1 MTEVDPIL
9 EAYFRDV
16 PKIRLSQ
23 EEEIELSSRIKKGDK
38 TAQDRLI
45 KANLLFVVKVAKK
58 YANQSVHLSDLI
70 SIGNIGLIKAART
83 FDGKKNF
90 KFITYAV
97 WWIRHHILTELAD
110 QARVVRV
117 PVNVIADLYRMKKVR
132 DSQSQRTR
140 NRTNLNEIA
149 EITKMKEK
157 SVVKLYNLDTPPL
170 YLNAPIGDSET
181 ELIDCMP
188 VVNQEEYITEEKML
202 YLRSALDQL
211 DDRERAIMS
220 EYYGIDTG
228 KPMMLRQLADRYG
241 ITRERVRQI
250 KIEALQKMRQLM
262 TEQATL

>member
-1 MTEVDPIL
+1 V
-9 EAYFRDV
+9 
-16 PKIRLSQ
+16 
-23 EEEIELSSRIKKGDK
+23 
-38 TAQDRLI
+38 
-45 KANLLFVVKVAKK
+45 
-58 YANQSVHLSDLI
+58 
-70 SIGNIGLIKAART
+70 
-83 FDGKKNF
+83 
-90 KFITYAV
+90 
-97 WWIRHHILTELAD
+97 
-110 QARVVRV
+110 
-117 PVNVIADLYRMKKVR
+117 
-132 DSQSQRTR
+132 
-140 NRTNLNEIA
+140 NEIA

-170 YLNAPIGDSET
+170 CLNAPIGDSET

-228 KPMMLRQLADRYG
+228 EPMMLRQLADRYG